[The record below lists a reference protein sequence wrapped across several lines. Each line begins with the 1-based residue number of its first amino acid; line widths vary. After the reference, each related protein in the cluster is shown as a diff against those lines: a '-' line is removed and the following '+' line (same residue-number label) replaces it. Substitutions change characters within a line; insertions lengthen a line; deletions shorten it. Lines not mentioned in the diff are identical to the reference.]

1 MHKVDPTDAYVIH
14 FYNPSGRADPLP
26 ELIAGIQLTADVF
39 KYRLSTKKSGCYK
52 PVLGRPVPLNLEVI
66 SCEYKP
72 ENPEYPYFI
81 RAQPR
86 PQLPVFLSTAARQD
100 ALLSRLS
107 TTDMFTIRYNAGQN
121 IGVLVYYG
129 YEFAALDTSP
139 LMHLWRS
146 AFNQQH
152 ANSGF
157 FVPSAS
163 TQDATPKDS

>member
-39 KYRLSTKKSGCYK
+39 KYRLSTKKSDCYK
-52 PVLGRPVPLNLEVI
+52 PVLGRPVPLNLEII

-86 PQLPVFLSTAARQD
+86 PQLPVFL
-100 ALLSRLS
+100 
-107 TTDMFTIRYNAGQN
+107 
-121 IGVLVYYG
+121 
-129 YEFAALDTSP
+129 
-139 LMHLWRS
+139 
-146 AFNQQH
+146 
-152 ANSGF
+152 
-157 FVPSAS
+157 
-163 TQDATPKDS
+163 